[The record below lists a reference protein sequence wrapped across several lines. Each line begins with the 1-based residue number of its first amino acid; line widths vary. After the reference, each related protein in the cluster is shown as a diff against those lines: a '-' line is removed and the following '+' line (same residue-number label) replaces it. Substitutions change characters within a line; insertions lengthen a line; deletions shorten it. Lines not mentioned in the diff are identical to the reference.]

1 MKQPYEYTVSH
12 VSGMYGVFKVY
23 EDDSITA
30 CSPFLTTLDEAIA
43 YLRDCIAKEPDEI
56 DE

>member
-12 VSGMYGVFKVY
+12 VGGMYGVFKVY